1 MRVLVTESLSERG
14 LEVLREDFDV
24 DVSEDLATGDLKSAV
39 APYDALVVR
48 SQTKVT
54 SAVIEAAENLKVIAR
69 AGIGID
75 NVDVDAATRRGVMVL
90 NAPQSNIVSAAE
102 HTMALMLAQ
111 ARHIPAANQELKAGR
126 WERDKY
132 QGVELHGKT
141 LGLVGLGRVGSLVA
155 QRAATFGMRLIAYDP
170 YVSRDK
176 AREIGVELMPTFEA
190 LLVQADFVSI
200 HLPKTPE
207 TENFIGERELALM
220 KEGARLINTSRGG
233 IVDED
238 ALVKSLKDGHLEGAA
253 VDVFATE
260 PAIRNPLFEFDEAV
274 VTPHLGA
281 ATVEAQ
287 DKAGVTI
294 AQMVRLALKGEFV
307 PYAVNLAAGTEIPE
321 VVRPFMPLAERLGGL
336 LTGLAEEPLNSIEC
350 QYLGRLAEV
359 DTRVLTLAAVKGV
372 LSGVVHEPLSY
383 VNAPVIAQE
392 RGIAVHESKSTVS
405 RDYVNL
411 IALRGVHEDGEVS
424 VAGTLVG
431 KRGGDRI
438 VRVLDFDVDMA
449 PAKYMGFFLYEDRP
463 GVIGKVGS
471 VLGENQI
478 NIASMEVGRKSQ
490 GGLAVMGFTVDD
502 PIADDVF
509 KRIVEQI
516 GAEHAHFVT
525 LPD

>member
-1 MRVLVTESLSERG
+1 
-14 LEVLREDFDV
+14 
-24 DVSEDLATGDLKSAV
+24 
-39 APYDALVVR
+39 
-48 SQTKVT
+48 
-54 SAVIEAAENLKVIAR
+54 
-69 AGIGID
+69 
-75 NVDVDAATRRGVMVL
+75 
-90 NAPQSNIVSAAE
+90 
-102 HTMALMLAQ
+102 
-111 ARHIPAANQELKAGR
+111 
-126 WERDKY
+126 
-132 QGVELHGKT
+132 
-141 LGLVGLGRVGSLVA
+141 
-155 QRAATFGMRLIAYDP
+155 
-170 YVSRDK
+170 
-176 AREIGVELMPTFEA
+176 
-190 LLVQADFVSI
+190 
-200 HLPKTPE
+200 
-207 TENFIGERELALM
+207 
-220 KEGARLINTSRGG
+220 
-233 IVDED
+233 
-238 ALVKSLKDGHLEGAA
+238 
-253 VDVFATE
+253 
-260 PAIRNPLFEFDEAV
+260 
-274 VTPHLGA
+274 
-281 ATVEAQ
+281 
-287 DKAGVTI
+287 
-294 AQMVRLALKGEFV
+294 
-307 PYAVNLAAGTEIPE
+307 
-321 VVRPFMPLAERLGGL
+321 
-336 LTGLAEEPLNSIEC
+336 
-350 QYLGRLAEV
+350 
-359 DTRVLTLAAVKGV
+359 
-372 LSGVVHEPLSY
+372 VHEPLSY